1 MTNNRDKILDHLLEF
16 KNVKLFN
23 NSKTKIVV
31 KNSKTLGTELVCR
44 RRIKKGE
51 RIAWYK
57 FMVFNMDTHEAY
69 KHSMYSMSVYTKKEN
84 LSERLIGDLFN
95 GSLQMPSPQNITYY
109 AFFSNEPTFSDD
121 MNCYLDIETK
131 LNYKHRKKVKVGDTM
146 TYSLRA
152 ERDILPG
159 EKITWCYGPVYARK
173 YVPNCPDQ

>member
-1 MTNNRDKILDHLLEF
+1 MSNNRDKILDNLLEF

-57 FMVFNMDTHEAY
+57 FMVFNIDTHKAY

-95 GSLQMPSPQNITYY
+95 GKSSDAVFPKYHVLCFFLQRTNI
-109 AFFSNEPTFSDD
+109 F
-121 MNCYLDIETK
+121 
-131 LNYKHRKKVKVGDTM
+131 
-146 TYSLRA
+146 
-152 ERDILPG
+152 
-159 EKITWCYGPVYARK
+159 
-173 YVPNCPDQ
+173 